1 MTAVRRGRPGLR
13 SLPEIRS
20 RSAQAARRGTRRLA
34 GLRWSTAHGRLADSC
49 CGVDSVAAI
58 AAARGCD
65 PQSFTNAAFA
75 AYVAK
80 NPAFR
85 RWLET
90 AQLAHQLEHLRREGR
105 IGVA

>member
-1 MTAVRRGRPGLR
+1 MRAVDRIELENDA
-13 SLPEIRS
+13 LTTPEGDGGAPAGTEKAVESSWSEAMRLLE
-20 RSAQAARRGTRRLA
+20 QA
-34 GLRWSTAHGRLADSC
+34 
-49 CGVDSVAAI
+49 AAI

-85 RWLET
+85 RWIET
-90 AQLAHQLEHLRREGR
+90 AQLAHRLEHLRREGR
-105 IGVA
+105 VGVA

>member
-1 MTAVRRGRPGLR
+1 MRAVDRLDAENTTVVPSEGGGGAPSGNEKAVEQSWSDVMRL
-13 SLPEIRS
+13 LE
-20 RSAQAARRGTRRLA
+20 QA
-34 GLRWSTAHGRLADSC
+34 
-49 CGVDSVAAI
+49 AAI

-65 PQSFTNAAFA
+65 PQSFTGAAFT

-85 RWLET
+85 QWLET
-90 AQLAHQLEHLRREGR
+90 MQLAHQLERLRREGR

>member
-1 MTAVRRGRPGLR
+1 MRAVDRLELESNTPVASEGGQGAASGSDKAVETSWSDAMRL
-13 SLPEIRS
+13 LE
-20 RSAQAARRGTRRLA
+20 QA
-34 GLRWSTAHGRLADSC
+34 
-49 CGVDSVAAI
+49 AAI

-85 RWLET
+85 QWLET
-90 AQLAHQLEHLRREGR
+90 MQLAHQLEHLRREGR

>member
-1 MTAVRRGRPGLR
+1 MRAVDRLEVENNPVATAEGGEGAPSGSEKTVETSWSDAVRL
-13 SLPEIRS
+13 LE
-20 RSAQAARRGTRRLA
+20 QA
-34 GLRWSTAHGRLADSC
+34 
-49 CGVDSVAAI
+49 AAI

-85 RWLET
+85 QWLET
-90 AQLAHQLEHLRREGR
+90 AQLAHRLDHLRREGR
-105 IGVA
+105 VGVA